1 MPRIKIPKKVA
12 FKLAPNVHFYKKR
25 PVSTA
30 QTLYDSFTNNVEEP
44 VNKNTFVE
52 PVQTCESI
60 IEPLRLN
67 LKIHIDETDTP
78 NSSPY
83 DTSRL
88 SPHTYEEILIQRFQE
103 QEIRK
108 ASLASAL
115 ENFCQSVTPYSQ
127 RTPTSVV
134 LAPDSPYSLSPL
146 CLSPRPDTNIEK

>member
-1 MPRIKIPKKVA
+1 MPKICCPKKVA
-12 FKLAPNVHFYKKR
+12 FKLAPKVHLYKKR

-30 QTLYDSFTNNVEEP
+30 QSLYDSFTHTVEEP

-52 PVQTCESI
+52 PVQACESI

-83 DTSRL
+83 DKTPL
-88 SPHTYEEILIQRFQE
+88 SPHTHEEILIQRFQD

-108 ASLASAL
+108 ASLAAAL

-127 RTPTSVV
+127 RTPASVV
-134 LAPDSPYSLSPL
+134 LAPDSPFSLSPL
-146 CLSPRPDTNIEK
+146 CLSPYPDK